1 MIVGERMVKSLS
13 EILEE
18 IRKRLDE
25 KETLREEILPLARQ
39 LIRESAALI
48 KNAHRK
54 EWEEASSR
62 RDTLLEA
69 VQNLK
74 AKLSHSPD
82 LWFAGFVQDALK
94 EVAEACLV
102 YSLLRG
108 EPVPTPED
116 LKIDDAP
123 YLNGL
128 LEAMGE
134 LRRAVLDSIRND
146 DLTTAERFLNVM
158 DEVYFAAMSFDQADA
173 VTQGARR
180 RTDTLRAI
188 LERTRSD
195 VTLATQYRK
204 LAKLLP
210 ITSEIS
216 ESEEELLP

>member
-1 MIVGERMVKSLS
+1 MKPLS

-18 IRKRLDE
+18 IRERLDA
-25 KETLREEILPLARQ
+25 KETLREEVLPIARQ

-48 KNAHRK
+48 KNAHRG
-54 EWEEASSR
+54 EWDEAISR
-62 RDTLLEA
+62 RNSLLNA
-69 VQNLK
+69 VRNLK
-74 AKLSHSPD
+74 GKLSNSPD

-102 YSLLRG
+102 YSLLRN

-116 LKIDDAP
+116 LGIDDAP

-134 LRRAVLDSIRND
+134 LRRAVLDAIRRD
-146 DLTTAERFLNVM
+146 DLATAERFLAIM

-180 RTDTLRAI
+180 RTDALRAI

-195 VTLATQYRK
+195 ITLAAQYRK

-210 ITSEIS
+210 AISEIP
-216 ESEEELLP
+216 EGEEELLP

>member
-1 MIVGERMVKSLS
+1 MSEGEKVKSLG

-18 IRKRLDE
+18 IRKRLDV
-25 KETLREEILPLARQ
+25 KETLREEILPIARQ
-39 LIRESAALI
+39 LVRESATLI

-54 EWEEASSR
+54 EWDEASSR
-62 RDTLLEA
+62 RNALLNA
-69 VQNLK
+69 VQNLR
-74 AKLSHSPD
+74 AKLSNSPD

-108 EPVPTPED
+108 EPVPTPEE
-116 LKIDDAP
+116 LGVDDAP

-134 LRRAVLDSIRND
+134 LRRAALDSIRSE
-146 DLTTAERFLNVM
+146 DLTTAERFLAIM
-158 DEVYFAAMSFDQADA
+158 DEVYFAAISFDQADA

-195 VTLATQYRK
+195 ITLATQYRK

-210 ITSEIS
+210 IASEITG
-216 ESEEELLP
+216 EEEELLP

>member
-1 MIVGERMVKSLS
+1 MKPLS
-13 EILEE
+13 EILGE
-18 IRKRLDE
+18 IRKRLDV
-25 KETLREEILPLARQ
+25 KENLREEILPLARQ

-54 EWEEASSR
+54 EWDEASLR
-62 RDTLLEA
+62 REALLSA
-69 VQNLK
+69 IQNLRS
-74 AKLSHSPD
+74 KLSNSPD

-102 YSLLRG
+102 YALLRD
-108 EPVPTPED
+108 EPIPTPED
-116 LKIDDAP
+116 LGIEDAP

-134 LRRAVLDSIRND
+134 LRRAALDSIRSE
-146 DLTTAERFLNVM
+146 DLTTAERFLAIM

-195 VTLATQYRK
+195 ITLATQFRK
-204 LAKLLP
+204 LAKLFP
-210 ITSEIS
+210 IPSEVP
-216 ESEEELLP
+216 ESEDELLP

>member
-1 MIVGERMVKSLS
+1 M
-13 EILEE
+13 
-18 IRKRLDE
+18 DE
-25 KETLREEILPLARQ
+25 KETLREEILPIARQ

-54 EWEEASSR
+54 EWEEASLR
-62 RDTLLEA
+62 RNTLLEV

-74 AKLSHSPD
+74 TKLAYSLD

-108 EPVPTPED
+108 EPVPTPEE
-116 LKIDDAP
+116 LRIGDAP

-204 LAKLLP
+204 LAKLFP

>member
-1 MIVGERMVKSLS
+1 MKSLS
-13 EILEE
+13 EILGE

-25 KETLREEILPLARQ
+25 KETLREEILPIARQ

-54 EWEEASSR
+54 EWEEASLR
-62 RDTLLEA
+62 RNTLLEA

-74 AKLSHSPD
+74 AKLAYSPD
-82 LWFAGFVQDALK
+82 LWFSGFVQDSLK

-108 EPVPTPED
+108 EPVPIPEE
-116 LKIDDAP
+116 LRIDDAP

-204 LAKLLP
+204 LAKLFP